1 MIKYR
6 LESDSIGTLEVP
18 ADAYYG
24 VQSLRG
30 QNNFHITGYKVSDT
44 FIKALAY
51 VKKATSK
58 ANFEAGVITQE
69 VEAAMVQAADEII
82 NGGFRDQFIT
92 DVIQGGAGTSMNMNM
107 NEVIANRANEIL
119 GGELGKYDK
128 CHPNDH
134 VNYGQSTNDV
144 VPTAGKLT
152 VQFMIKDLLVS
163 LQELFDTLQAKGEEF
178 DHVIKMGRTH
188 LQDAVPIRLGQEFRA
203 FSGPVA
209 RDIKRIK
216 EAVEELTYV
225 NMGATA
231 VGTGIN
237 ADINYVK
244 NVVRI
249 LSEVSGFDFKQSPDL
264 VDGTRNLD
272 SFVWLSSALKT
283 CAVNLSKTA
292 NDLRLMASGPKAGL
306 AEISLPQQQPGSSI
320 MPGKVNPVIPEVLN
334 QVCFQIFGNDITI
347 VKAAEAGQLELN
359 VFEPVLF
366 FNLFQSIE
374 ILKNG
379 IKTFIDTCLKGIT
392 AQEENCK
399 AWVDRS
405 VGIITALNPHIG
417 YKNAAEIAKLSIKT
431 GTPVAQIVLE
441 RGLLSKEDL
450 DIILNPFEMTKPGIP
465 GKELLNKSK

>member
-1 MIKYR
+1 MKKFR

-18 ADAYYG
+18 VDAYYG

-30 QNNFHITGYKVSDT
+30 KNNFHITGYTVSGP
-44 FIKALAY
+44 FITALAY
-51 VKKATSK
+51 VKKATSI
-58 ANFEAGVITQE
+58 ANYEAGLIGKDVAE
-69 VEAAMVQAADEII
+69 AMVQAADEII
-82 NGGFRDQFIT
+82 HGKFRDQFIT

-152 VQFMIKDLLVS
+152 IQMLIKDLLAD
-163 LQELFDTLQAKGEEF
+163 LQYLYDTLQTKGNEF

-188 LQDAVPIRLGQEFRA
+188 LQDAVPIRLGQEFKA
-203 FSGPVA
+203 FSQPVK
-209 RDIKRIK
+209 RDIKRISA
-216 EAVEELTYV
+216 AVEELTYV

-237 ADINYVK
+237 ADVEYVK

-249 LSEVSGFDFKQSPDL
+249 LSEVTGFNFKQSPDL

-292 NDLRLMASGPKAGL
+292 NDIRLMASGPKAGL
-306 AEISLPQQQPGSSI
+306 AELGLPQQQPGSSI

-347 VKAAEAGQLELN
+347 TKAAEAGQLELN

-379 IKTFIDTCLKGIT
+379 IVTFVENCLKGIT

-399 AWVDRS
+399 NWVDRS

-417 YKNAAEIAKLSIKT
+417 YKNAADIAKESIRT
-431 GTPVAQIVLE
+431 GTPVAELVLAK
-441 RGLLSKEDL
+441 GLLTKDEL
-450 DIILNPFEMTKPGIP
+450 NVILNPFEMTKPGIP
-465 GKELLNKSK
+465 GKELLKR

>member
-1 MIKYR
+1 
-6 LESDSIGTLEVP
+6 
-18 ADAYYG
+18 
-24 VQSLRG
+24 
-30 QNNFHITGYKVSDT
+30 
-44 FIKALAY
+44 
-51 VKKATSK
+51 
-58 ANFEAGVITQE
+58 
-69 VEAAMVQAADEII
+69 
-82 NGGFRDQFIT
+82 
-92 DVIQGGAGTSMNMNM
+92 
-107 NEVIANRANEIL
+107 
-119 GGELGKYDK
+119 
-128 CHPNDH
+128 
-134 VNYGQSTNDV
+134 
-144 VPTAGKLT
+144 
-152 VQFMIKDLLVS
+152 
-163 LQELFDTLQAKGEEF
+163 
-178 DHVIKMGRTH
+178 
-188 LQDAVPIRLGQEFRA
+188 
-203 FSGPVA
+203 
-209 RDIKRIK
+209 
-216 EAVEELTYV
+216 
-225 NMGATA
+225 MGATA

-237 ADINYVK
+237 ADVNYVG

-379 IKTFIDTCLKGIT
+379 INTFIENCLKGIT

-399 AWVDRS
+399 GWVDRS

-465 GKELLNKSK
+465 GKELLNKNK

>member
-1 MIKYR
+1 MIK
-6 LESDSIGTLEVP
+6 
-18 ADAYYG
+18 
-24 VQSLRG
+24 
-30 QNNFHITGYKVSDT
+30 
-44 FIKALAY
+44 
-51 VKKATSK
+51 
-58 ANFEAGVITQE
+58 
-69 VEAAMVQAADEII
+69 AADEII
-82 NGGFRDQFIT
+82 AGGFRDQFIT

-119 GGELGKYDK
+119 GGELGKYDR

-163 LQELFDTLQAKGEEF
+163 LQELFDTLQAKGDEF

-216 EAVEELTYV
+216 GAVEELTYV

-237 ADINYVK
+237 ADVNYVG

-272 SFVWLSSALKT
+272 SF
-283 CAVNLSKTA
+283 AVNLSKTA

-379 IKTFIDTCLKGIT
+379 INTFIENCLKGIT

-399 AWVDRS
+399 GWVDRS

-465 GKELLNKSK
+465 GKELLNKNK

>member
-347 VKAAEAGQLELN
+347 VKE
-359 VFEPVLF
+359 
-366 FNLFQSIE
+366 
-374 ILKNG
+374 
-379 IKTFIDTCLKGIT
+379 
-392 AQEENCK
+392 
-399 AWVDRS
+399 
-405 VGIITALNPHIG
+405 
-417 YKNAAEIAKLSIKT
+417 
-431 GTPVAQIVLE
+431 
-441 RGLLSKEDL
+441 
-450 DIILNPFEMTKPGIP
+450 
-465 GKELLNKSK
+465 

>member
-1 MIKYR
+1 MEKYR

-18 ADAYYG
+18 AGAYYG

-30 QNNFHITGYKVSDT
+30 KNNFHITGYGLSDT
-44 FIKALAY
+44 FITALAY
-51 VKKATSK
+51 VKKATSR
-58 ANFEAGVITQE
+58 ANYEAGVISKE
-69 VEAAMVQAADEII
+69 VEEAMIQAADEII
-82 NGGFRDQFIT
+82 AGKFRDQFIT

-119 GGELGKYDK
+119 GGELGKYDR

-152 VQFMIKDLLVS
+152 VQLLIKDLLTD
-163 LQELFDTLQAKGEEF
+163 LQYLYDTLQAKGNEF

-203 FSGPVA
+203 FSQPVL
-209 RDIKRIK
+209 RDIKRISS
-216 EAVEELTYV
+216 AVEELTYV

-237 ADINYVK
+237 ADVEYVK

-249 LSEVSGFDFKQSPDL
+249 LSEVTGFDFKQSCDL

-292 NDLRLMASGPKAGL
+292 NDIRLMASGPKAGL
-306 AEISLPQQQPGSSI
+306 AEIGLPQQQPGSSI

-347 VKAAEAGQLELN
+347 TKAAEAGQLELN

-379 IKTFIDTCLKGIT
+379 IMTFIENCLKGIT

-399 AWVDRS
+399 YWVDRS

-417 YKNAAEIAKLSIKT
+417 YKNAAEIAKESIKT
-431 GTPVAQIVLE
+431 GVPVAQIVLQ

-465 GKELLNKSK
+465 GKEILKRK

>member
-1 MIKYR
+1 MCI
-6 LESDSIGTLEVP
+6 
-18 ADAYYG
+18 
-24 VQSLRG
+24 
-30 QNNFHITGYKVSDT
+30 
-44 FIKALAY
+44 
-51 VKKATSK
+51 
-58 ANFEAGVITQE
+58 
-69 VEAAMVQAADEII
+69 
-82 NGGFRDQFIT
+82 
-92 DVIQGGAGTSMNMNM
+92 
-107 NEVIANRANEIL
+107 
-119 GGELGKYDK
+119 ELGKYDR

-152 VQFMIKDLLVS
+152 VQFMIKDLLVE
-163 LQELFDTLQAKGEEF
+163 LQELYDTLQAKGDEF

-216 EAVEELTYV
+216 SAVEELTYV

-237 ADINYVK
+237 ADVNYVE

-249 LSEVSGFDFKQSPDL
+249 LSEVTGFDFKQAPDL

-306 AEISLPQQQPGSSI
+306 AEIALPQQQPGSSI

-379 IKTFIDTCLKGIT
+379 IRTFIDNCLKGIA

-399 AWVDRS
+399 NWVDRS

-441 RGLLSKEDL
+441 RGLLTRDEL
-450 DIILNPFEMTKPGIP
+450 DVILNPFEMTKPGIP
-465 GKELLNKSK
+465 GKELLKK

>member
-1 MIKYR
+1 MEKFR

-18 ADAYYG
+18 AGAYYG

-30 QNNFHITGYKVSDT
+30 KNNFHITGYGLSDT
-44 FIKALAY
+44 FITALAY
-51 VKKATSK
+51 VKKATSR
-58 ANFEAGVITQE
+58 ANYEAGVISKE
-69 VEAAMVQAADEII
+69 VEEAMIQAADEII
-82 NGGFRDQFIT
+82 AGKFRDQFIT

-119 GGELGKYDK
+119 GGELGKYDR
-128 CHPNDH
+128 CHPNDQ

-152 VQFMIKDLLVS
+152 VQLLIKDLLTD
-163 LQELFDTLQAKGEEF
+163 LQYLYDTLQAKGNEF

-203 FSGPVA
+203 FSQPVL
-209 RDIKRIK
+209 RDIKRISA
-216 EAVEELTYV
+216 AVEELTYV

-237 ADINYVK
+237 ADVEYVK

-249 LSEVSGFDFKQSPDL
+249 LSEVTGFEFKQSPDL

-292 NDLRLMASGPKAGL
+292 NDIRLMASGPKAGL
-306 AEISLPQQQPGSSI
+306 AEILLPQQQPGSSI

-347 VKAAEAGQLELN
+347 TKAAEAGQLELN

-379 IKTFIDTCLKGIT
+379 IITFIENCLKGIT

-399 AWVDRS
+399 YWVDRS

-417 YKNAAEIAKLSIKT
+417 YKNAAEIAKESIKT
-431 GTPVAQIVLE
+431 GVPVAQIVLQ

-450 DIILNPFEMTKPGIP
+450 DVILNPFEMTKPGIP
-465 GKELLNKSK
+465 GKALLKKNK

>member
-1 MIKYR
+1 MEKFR
-6 LESDSIGTLEVP
+6 LESDSIGTLQVP
-18 ADAYYG
+18 AGAYYG

-30 QNNFHITGYKVSDT
+30 KNNFHITGYGLSDT
-44 FIKALAY
+44 FITALAY
-51 VKKATSK
+51 VKKATSR
-58 ANFEAGVITQE
+58 ANYEAGVISKE
-69 VEAAMVQAADEII
+69 VEEAMIQAADEII
-82 NGGFRDQFIT
+82 AGGFRDQFIT

-119 GGELGKYDK
+119 GGELGKYDR

-152 VQFMIKDLLVS
+152 VQMLIKDLLTD
-163 LQELFDTLQAKGEEF
+163 LQYLYDTLQDKGNEF

-203 FSGPVA
+203 FSQPVL
-209 RDIKRIK
+209 RDIKRISS
-216 EAVEELTYV
+216 AVEELTYV

-237 ADINYVK
+237 ADVEYVK

-249 LSEVSGFDFKQSPDL
+249 LSEVTGFDFKQSPDL

-292 NDLRLMASGPKAGL
+292 NDIRLMASGPKAGL
-306 AEISLPQQQPGSSI
+306 SEIGLPQQQPGSSI

-347 VKAAEAGQLELN
+347 TKAAEAGQLELN

-379 IKTFIDTCLKGIT
+379 IITFIENCLKGIT
-392 AQEENCK
+392 AHEENCK
-399 AWVDRS
+399 YWVDRS

-417 YKNAAEIAKLSIKT
+417 YKNAAEIAKESIKT
-431 GTPVAQIVLE
+431 GIPVAQLVLKK
-441 RGLLSKEDL
+441 GLVSKENL

-465 GKELLNKSK
+465 GKRLLKRK